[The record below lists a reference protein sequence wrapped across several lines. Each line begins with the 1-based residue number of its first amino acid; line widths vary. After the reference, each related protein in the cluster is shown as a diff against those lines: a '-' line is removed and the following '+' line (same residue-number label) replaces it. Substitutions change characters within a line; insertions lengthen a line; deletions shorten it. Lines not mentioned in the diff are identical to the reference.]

1 LFTTRFGA
9 PCAKPALA
17 SQAHGVPLYPGY
29 VRGGPGGFHESGAPA
44 EPLPS
49 THARSRTAPDIR
61 RHRWRRD
68 ERAWPCGGLQRVVP
82 TPSVMEGASQD
93 GLVPDGL
100 HPPCSRQGGE
110 LDGTLREEQGG
121 ATLEGLG
128 LRKKTTTRTRTETR
142 TRTRRDTRHTHC
154 YNYRPT
160 LPPTLPPTRPPCHLR
175 ASTLVAPRPPIA
187 TCVQARWWLSSYP
200 PHARHTTHTTT
211 TH

>member
-1 LFTTRFGA
+1 
-9 PCAKPALA
+9 
-17 SQAHGVPLYPGY
+17 
-29 VRGGPGGFHESGAPA
+29 
-44 EPLPS
+44 
-49 THARSRTAPDIR
+49 
-61 RHRWRRD
+61 
-68 ERAWPCGGLQRVVP
+68 VVP

-200 PHARHTTHTTT
+200 PHARHTTHTPPQHTDTQHATT
-211 TH
+211 THNTLLQHTTLQRRRPSLCTPVAEMDYI